1 MFEPEMEARFR
12 RIEDAQVVAAELLHR
27 FENETRENVRHMSA
41 VINAIAQW
49 MDRCEQRLQ
58 QLETRQDEFDAKLN
72 AVIHIIEDLSWEI
85 RETMHIAQE
94 AIRTAQEAT
103 RTAQE
108 ATRTAQEATRAAV
121 EARSVAQEAAE
132 TARSAAASVDRL
144 SQIVE
149 RYLKARTNGGVN

>member
-12 RIEDAQVVAAELLHR
+12 RIEDAQVVAADLLHR

-49 MDRCEQRLQ
+49 MDRCEQRLP

-72 AVIHIIEDLSWEI
+72 AVIHIIEDLSREI
-85 RETMHIAQE
+85 RETMRIA
-94 AIRTAQEAT
+94 R
-103 RTAQE
+103 E